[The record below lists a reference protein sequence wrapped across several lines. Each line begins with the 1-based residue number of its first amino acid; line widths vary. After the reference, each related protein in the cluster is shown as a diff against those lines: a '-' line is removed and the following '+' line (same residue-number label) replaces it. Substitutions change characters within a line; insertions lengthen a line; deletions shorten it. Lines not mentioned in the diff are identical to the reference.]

1 MEYLLIGAIV
11 FTTVII
17 IIQATSIWNETDY
30 IAILAKKLF

>member
-11 FTTVII
+11 FTAAII
-17 IIQATSIWNETDY
+17 IIQAASIWDETDY